1 MITFVSLG
9 LICNATR
16 VIDVIE
22 HLSRGMLMVENI
34 YQKRIRAW
42 TRKYGKLAP
51 EIQRKIDMLVA
62 EYDLTQNVV
71 KTSKDLGITNGTQLI
86 REFNGKSYSVLVLT
100 NGYEFNGKKY
110 KSLSAIAN
118 EITGTHWNGKRFF
131 GVA

>member
-1 MITFVSLG
+1 MSLG

-22 HLSRGMLMVENI
+22 HLLRGMLMAENI
-34 YQKRIRAW
+34 YQKRIRVW

-51 EIQRKIDMLVA
+51 EIQRKIDKLVA

-71 KTSKDLGITNGTQLI
+71 KTSKDLVITNGTQLI

>member
-1 MITFVSLG
+1 M
-9 LICNATR
+9 A
-16 VIDVIE
+16 
-22 HLSRGMLMVENI
+22 ENI
-34 YQKRIRAW
+34 YQKRIRVW

-51 EIQRKIDMLVA
+51 EIQLKIDKLVA

>member
-1 MITFVSLG
+1 M
-9 LICNATR
+9 A
-16 VIDVIE
+16 
-22 HLSRGMLMVENI
+22 ENI
-34 YQKRIRAW
+34 YQKRIRVW

-51 EIQRKIDMLVA
+51 EIQRKIDKLVA

-71 KTSKDLGITNGTQLI
+71 KTSKDLGITDGTQLI